1 MAVRLALVWR
11 IRYELS
17 FKGITFY
24 CIVELHWHSKGFGGR
39 FKTLPRDWARR
50 DGVGGKLGYCAELDN
65 AFFGYPRLFSIP
77 AEQAMVRLED
87 GAQESEIGDAEQDLL
102 ELMGQMMPRIR
113 RLLAQQ
119 HLKTE
124 ENMSG
129 LHIAD
134 LLVRERDKTKLI
146 VWVVI
151 SQNPTLLPISR

>member
-1 MAVRLALVWR
+1 
-11 IRYELS
+11 
-17 FKGITFY
+17 
-24 CIVELHWHSKGFGGR
+24 
-39 FKTLPRDWARR
+39 
-50 DGVGGKLGYCAELDN
+50 
-65 AFFGYPRLFSIP
+65 
-77 AEQAMVRLED
+77 MVRLED